1 MDLEYLKLMNNST
14 ASTMACVPA
23 LSHREELEIG
33 VAIASELIDYV
44 WDGKLSQSE
53 IREELRQVVREIG
66 IGHTDEHLAEVTVR
80 RLRHTLEYQLD

>member
-1 MDLEYLKLMNNST
+1 
-14 ASTMACVPA
+14 MAYAPA
-23 LSHREELEIG
+23 LSHREALEIG

-66 IGHTDEHLAEVTVR
+66 IGHTDEHLAEVTVQ